1 MFMPQHVLLHLSFTD
16 YHPSCSSSCCCCCAS
31 TYLITLL
38 ARSAFDWCRCN
49 KTFHPQW
56 PLISIHSPFSLFSL
70 KLISLFKC
78 DSCAIQSFS
87 LIVPSCPSLSL
98 YLKLH
103 PELLIPFL
111 ILIQFSVFESLLGVK
126 AIINH
131 IAHAHYKT
139 LFYYYRIRRKQTT
152 RIWRRSRSRNRRRG
166 RQRWWRINFGAQSK
180 QKLRNCLA
188 IGFHF
193 DWSAIYYASNYRVN
207 VASSAKFNELLRTN
221 SLFTASLIMV
231 HMFAI
236 VIVIV
241 SLCLVIVILLC

>member
-1 MFMPQHVLLHLSFTD
+1 MTD
-16 YHPSCSSSCCCCCAS
+16 AAA
-31 TYLITLL
+31 TK
-38 ARSAFDWCRCN
+38 RF
-49 KTFHPQW
+49 
-56 PLISIHSPFSLFSL
+56 SIHSLFPLFSL

-103 PELLIPFL
+103 PELLIPLL

-131 IAHAHYKT
+131 NAHAHYKT

-152 RIWRRSRSRNRRRG
+152 GIWRRIRRR
-166 RQRWWRINFGAQSK
+166 RQRCWRINFGAQSK

-241 SLCLVIVILLC
+241 ILCLVIVILLC